1 MKRKTPAPVAADD
14 EMSGVVRGQAPLRA
28 PIHPDTSG
36 WCGRAVT
43 VTVAPGPIIIDLV
56 NAVTAR
62 PDSNRPVRSD
72 CRQRPAGDG
81 PSRMAE
87 DQLAVKGQ
95 HGLTR
100 LVRGLL
106 TGNMEGTFLAVIATT
121 AHH

>member
-1 MKRKTPAPVAADD
+1 
-14 EMSGVVRGQAPLRA
+14 
-28 PIHPDTSG
+28 
-36 WCGRAVT
+36 
-43 VTVAPGPIIIDLV
+43 
-56 NAVTAR
+56 
-62 PDSNRPVRSD
+62 
-72 CRQRPAGDG
+72 
-81 PSRMAE
+81 MAE